1 MRSFLCL
8 LFCLLCL
15 NGCFLQDRSW
25 QQNVFEEEG
34 KGPFSIAIV
43 SIEGEIAHG
52 KSGLLGGSDGANEIC
67 RQLRMAETDP
77 NVKAVILKLDT
88 PGGDVV
94 ASDAIYQRV
103 LAVRAAKKPVIALQG
118 SVCASGG
125 YYVSC
130 AADRILC
137 GKGTITGSIG
147 VIFIAP
153 EIQALGEKLGVKMNT
168 IVSGPH
174 KDLASPFRSMN
185 AEERA
190 LLQTM
195 IDQVYQQF
203 LDVVVAG
210 RSSHASIPADKTA
223 AESIL
228 RPLADGR
235 VFTGEQAVKLG
246 LADGFG
252 HLQDAIMEAKT
263 LAKLKDA
270 TVFSYERQSMS
281 IGIGLM
287 GHAATGGVQ
296 VNNGIN
302 VDAQGLASA
311 IRPRLAFLWWGR

>member
-1 MRSFLCL
+1 MRLIFSLCL
-8 LFCLLCL
+8 LVLS
-15 NGCFLQDRSW
+15 GCFIQDRSW
-25 QQNVFEEEG
+25 QQTVFEEEG

-43 SIEGEIAHG
+43 SVEGEISSG
-52 KSGLLGGSDGANEIC
+52 KSGLLGKSDGADEVC

-77 NVKAVILKLDT
+77 SVKAVILKLDT

-103 LAVRAAKKPVIALQG
+103 LAIRAAKKPVIALQG

-125 YYVSC
+125 YYISC

-153 EIQALGEKLGVKMNT
+153 EIQALGEKLGVKVNT
-168 IVSGPH
+168 IVSGPK
-174 KDLASPFRSMN
+174 KDLGSPFRSMS

-195 IDQVYQQF
+195 IDQVYEQF
-203 LDVVVAG
+203 FAVVVKG
-210 RSSHASIPADKTA
+210 RSGHAGLPADTTA
-223 AESIL
+223 TETIL

-252 HLQDAIMEAKT
+252 HLQDAIAEAKS
-263 LAKLKDA
+263 LAKLKEA
-270 TVFSYERQSMS
+270 TVFSYERQGMS

-287 GHAATGGVQ
+287 GSAASGGVQ